1 MKNLTQIKEKFTDKQ
16 LFEQALTH
24 RSWINENPGIR
35 DMNERLEFLGDAVL
49 EYIVS
54 KELYERLPDKE
65 EGFLTSLRANI
76 VNTKNLALLAQK
88 MNIGDEIFLSKG
100 EDAGGGR
107 KNASLL
113 ADTVEAILG
122 AIYLDQGIN
131 KAEEFVINNLLDDL
145 DKKLEE
151 PLKDPKSRLQ
161 ERVQADGYQT
171 PKYEVV
177 KQEGPDHSKSFTIAV
192 IVGGK
197 QMAQG
202 TGSSK
207 ALGEQQAAL
216 NALEKIEITGYN
228 T

>member
-1 MKNLTQIKEKFTDKQ
+1 MKNLTTIKDKFNKVE

-54 KELYERLPDKE
+54 KELYIRLPDKE
-65 EGFLTSLRANI
+65 EGFLTALRANI
-76 VNTKNLALLAQK
+76 VNTKNLASLATK
-88 MNIGDEIFLSKG
+88 LGIGEAIFLSKG

-107 KNASLL
+107 NNASLL

-122 AIYLDQGIN
+122 AIYLDQGIDA
-131 KAEEFVINNLLDDL
+131 AESFVLENLLEDL
-145 DKKLEE
+145 DQKLAE

-161 ERVQADGYQT
+161 EQVQADGYPT
-171 PKYEVV
+171 PRYEVIG
-177 KQEGPDHSKSFTIAV
+177 QEGPDHSKSFTVAV
-192 IVGGK
+192 LVASRRLAVGK
-197 QMAQG
+197 
-202 TGSSK
+202 GSSK
-207 ALGEQQAAL
+207 STAEQQAAE
-216 NALEKIEITGYN
+216 NALEKISTTGYN

>member
-1 MKNLTQIKEKFTDKQ
+1 MKNLTQIKEKFSDKQ

-131 KAEEFVINNLLDDL
+131 KAEEFVISNLLDDL

-161 ERVQADGYQT
+161 EKVQADGYQT

>member
-161 ERVQADGYQT
+161 EKVQADGYQT